1 MSAWK
6 GVRLAAY
13 GFLLSTAGVAARI
26 GVDDYRSEVLPEDN
40 AACIQHEHE
49 LGHKVVMIVDV
60 INDSPFLSAADIG
73 IAIALHSMNNLL
85 PQLEIA

>member
-1 MSAWK
+1 M
-6 GVRLAAY
+6 VFCL
-13 GFLLSTAGVAARI
+13 
-26 GVDDYRSEVLPEDN
+26 VLPEDN
-40 AACIQHEHE
+40 TACIQHEHE

-60 INDSPFLSAADIG
+60 INDSPSLSAADIG